1 MQRIGNLYQAFHQ
14 RAPGG
19 FQQWI
24 ICHCMEHRIEKEI
37 YLRDARSSTMHL
49 LIRYSIVEL
58 GIWKRLF
65 FPLQI

>member
-49 LIRYSIVEL
+49 LII
-58 GIWKRLF
+58 
-65 FPLQI
+65 PLLS